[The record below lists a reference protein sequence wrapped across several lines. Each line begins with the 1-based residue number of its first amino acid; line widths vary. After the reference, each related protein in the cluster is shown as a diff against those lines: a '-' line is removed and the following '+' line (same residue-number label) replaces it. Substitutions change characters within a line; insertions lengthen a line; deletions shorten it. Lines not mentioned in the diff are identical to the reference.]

1 MISGFLPEG
10 EIHSRA
16 GGSAAPY
23 EMGHDPGRYP
33 LARIVAAAEMASHGG
48 RPSFSDPDAAVR
60 YWAAQGYL
68 IRGEV
73 DDALRAAAKDSSP
86 CVRAVAAEALG
97 RYGNEQDLQIAV
109 AALMPMADVRNSGV
123 FVALAAVTALDAIGR
138 KAAAALGDLA
148 RLPREAVGVDVRYQ
162 SYLRRLIEKAISNL

>member
-1 MISGFLPEG
+1 M
-10 EIHSRA
+10 
-16 GGSAAPY
+16 
-23 EMGHDPGRYP
+23 
-33 LARIVAAAEMASHGG
+33 AAAEMASHGG
-48 RPSFSDPDAAVR
+48 RPSFSDPDTAVR

-73 DDALRAAAKDSSP
+73 DDALRAAANDSSP
-86 CVRAVAAEALG
+86 YVRAVAAEALG

-109 AALMPMADVRNSGV
+109 AALMAMADVRNSGV

-148 RLPREAVGVDVRYQ
+148 RLPREAVGVDARYQ
-162 SYLRRLIEKAISNL
+162 SYLPRLIEKAIGNL